1 MGAINIIN
9 QQTELG
15 GAPSNH
21 RAIPVPIP
29 GFHDGMPP
37 YQIPPSVPNIYPL
50 VI

>member
-21 RAIPVPIP
+21 RAIPVPSGIP
-29 GFHDGMPP
+29 
-37 YQIPPSVPNIYPL
+37 
-50 VI
+50 